1 MARESAPRLGH
12 HDGCSEFR
20 STHLQSLNRSYA
32 LEKDGSSPTM
42 PTTMMFSDFGDE
54 WRREVQAHAE
64 RSMAPLRRQL
74 QAQVREAREAP
85 LRQLQAQ
92 VREAREA
99 PLRQLQ
105 ADTQRIMTSL
115 HGLADAQ
122 PAGMADRFPGPGTD
136 APSADQEAVVE
147 ALAAMMAKVAREF
160 EVLSWQDQVLILGFL
175 LALYSAVIGT
185 LGLQ

>member
-1 MARESAPRLGH
+1 
-12 HDGCSEFR
+12 
-20 STHLQSLNRSYA
+20 
-32 LEKDGSSPTM
+32 M
-42 PTTMMFSDFGDE
+42 PTTMMFRDFGDE

-64 RSMAPLRRQL
+64 RSMAPLR
-74 QAQVREAREAP
+74 
-85 LRQLQAQ
+85 RQLQAQ

>member
-1 MARESAPRLGH
+1 
-12 HDGCSEFR
+12 
-20 STHLQSLNRSYA
+20 
-32 LEKDGSSPTM
+32 M
-42 PTTMMFSDFGDE
+42 PTTMMFRDFGDE

-64 RSMAPLRRQL
+64 RSMAPLRREVQAHAERSMAPLRRQLQAQVREAREAPLRQL